1 MGRAPT
7 AQRKSEA
14 LVSAPRLRSQRNDSE
29 NAMQNIKPKPEKRY
43 KVLLVED
50 DKFLLDMYTV
60 KFNEYDFEVT
70 SSFGVPDALLKLEE
84 GLKPDIL
91 LTDIVM
97 PVMDG
102 FEFLAEIKKRHLA
115 PGAVIIVLSNLGQ
128 KEDIDKGVSL
138 GASGY
143 IVKATS
149 TPTEVVRKVL
159 EIVEGKN

>member
-1 MGRAPT
+1 MT
-7 AQRKSEA
+7 KLKSDQP
-14 LVSAPRLRSQRNDSE
+14 S
-29 NAMQNIKPKPEKRY
+29 KRY
-43 KVLLVED
+43 KVLIVED

-60 KFNEYDFEVT
+60 KFNEYNFEVA
-70 SSFGVPDALLKLEE
+70 SSFGVPDALAKLEE
-84 GLKPDIL
+84 GLQPDIL

-128 KEDIDKGVSL
+128 KEDINKGVSL

-149 TPTEVVRKVL
+149 TPTEVVKKVL
-159 EIVEGKN
+159 EIVEGR

>member
-1 MGRAPT
+1 
-7 AQRKSEA
+7 
-14 LVSAPRLRSQRNDSE
+14 
-29 NAMQNIKPKPEKRY
+29 MQNTKPKPEKRY
-43 KVLLVED
+43 KVLIVED

-60 KFNEYDFEVT
+60 KFGEYNFDVT
-70 SSFGVPDALLKLEE
+70 SSFGVPDALSKLEE

-149 TPTEVVRKVL
+149 TPTEVVKKVL
-159 EIVEGKN
+159 DIVEGQ